1 METLEAKTPYA
12 QLILFTEISML
23 ENSKIKWKF
32 VAELIGMTA
41 IVLSLV
47 FVGLQLK
54 QSEVIAGNEVGIQEL
69 GNRIEAHDQINE
81 HVNVWARGLAGEKLS
96 DEDAVVFEN
105 LLVNINDIT
114 YFSSENYFNLGD
126 ENSARLVVT
135 DLAVFLHRN
144 PGARNVWEAREQ
156 RLAVARKI
164 AMSNNWTEPA
174 NRYVEWMTKALEKL
188 DEGAE

>member
-1 METLEAKTPYA
+1 
-12 QLILFTEISML
+12 ML

-81 HVNVWARGLAGEKLS
+81 HVNVWASGLAGEKLS
-96 DEDAVVFEN
+96 DEDAIIFEN

-126 ENSARLVVT
+126 ENSARLVVI
-135 DLAVFLHRN
+135 DLAFFLHRN

-156 RLAVARKI
+156 RLAVAREI
-164 AMSNNWTEPA
+164 AMSNNWTEPP
-174 NRYVEWMTKALEKL
+174 NRYVEWMTEALEKL
-188 DEGAE
+188 DEGAK

>member
-1 METLEAKTPYA
+1 
-12 QLILFTEISML
+12 ML

-32 VAELIGMTA
+32 VAELIGMTT

-47 FVGLQLK
+47 FVGLQLR

-96 DEDAVVFEN
+96 DEDAIVFEN

-114 YFSSENYFNLGD
+114 EPHSSY
-126 ENSARLVVT
+126 
-135 DLAVFLHRN
+135 
-144 PGARNVWEAREQ
+144 
-156 RLAVARKI
+156 
-164 AMSNNWTEPA
+164 
-174 NRYVEWMTKALEKL
+174 
-188 DEGAE
+188 